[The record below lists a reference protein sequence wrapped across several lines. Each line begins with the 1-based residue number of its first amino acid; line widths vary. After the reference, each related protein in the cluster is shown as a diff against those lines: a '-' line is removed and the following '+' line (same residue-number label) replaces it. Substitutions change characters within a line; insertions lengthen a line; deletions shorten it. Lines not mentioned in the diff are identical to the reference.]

1 MPLLWFY
8 SGFQKIGSNV
18 LFFLGSNLDSFFL
31 GSRMFWVSFG
41 ILLRPLVAIFIGLC
55 SQKTLKK
62 PLFFKVFVNEGFV
75 CFEAHDGIFGVILD
89 LLGLSLI
96 PILVST

>member
-1 MPLLWFY
+1 
-8 SGFQKIGSNV
+8 
-18 LFFLGSNLDSFFL
+18 
-31 GSRMFWVSFG
+31 MFWVSFG
-41 ILLRPLVAIFIGLC
+41 ILLRPLEAFFIGLC
-55 SQKTLKK
+55 SQKRRKNNG
-62 PLFFKVFVNEGFV
+62 FFKVFVNEGFV